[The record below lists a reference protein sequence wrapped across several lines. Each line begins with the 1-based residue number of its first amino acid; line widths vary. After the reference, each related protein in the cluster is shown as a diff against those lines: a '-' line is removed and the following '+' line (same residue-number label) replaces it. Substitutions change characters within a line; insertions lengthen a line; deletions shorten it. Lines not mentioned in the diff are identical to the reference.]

1 MRQPFQ
7 EQLPL
12 SGPAIPHAHAR
23 ELEAMDRLLKANP
36 AMAELVL
43 QELSEEL
50 TYPDRGRP
58 AMTAEQVLRA
68 AVVKQMN
75 GFSYQLLHFHLLD
88 SISYRLFC
96 GFGSLQS
103 VPGKSA
109 LARNIRRIS
118 EQTWQRINRLLLIAA
133 EALGV
138 EDGRKVRIDPTVT
151 ESNIHHPT
159 DNALLFDS
167 VRVLARLLREAGK
180 TFDIVYTDHTRR
192 AKRRHCA
199 IRNARSQKQRLE
211 PYRDLIKVTRNS
223 AGYARR
229 AVGILESAQGP
240 RGGRVLALAG
250 KLAHYLA
257 LTERVISQAQRR
269 VLLGESVPASEK
281 VVSIFEPHT
290 DVIRKDNRN
299 TYYGHKV
306 TLTGGASGLILDW
319 VVQDG
324 NPADS
329 TLLMV
334 MLERQKELYG
344 RVPEQAA
351 MDGGFASKDNLR
363 QAKDMGVGDVV
374 FAKKC
379 GLDVLD
385 MARSTWV
392 YQRLRNFRAG
402 IEGIISFLKRI
413 FGLTRCTWRGAH
425 AFHSYVG
432 ASIFSANLLIL
443 ARHLIV

>member
-1 MRQPFQ
+1 
-7 EQLPL
+7 
-12 SGPAIPHAHAR
+12 
-23 ELEAMDRLLKANP
+23 MDRILKANP

-43 QELSEEL
+43 QELNGGL
-50 TYPDRGRP
+50 AHPDRGRP

-68 AVVKQMN
+68 TAVKQMN
-75 GFSYQLLHFHLLD
+75 GYSYQLLHFHLLD

-96 GFGSLQS
+96 GFGSMDS

-109 LARNIRRIS
+109 LARNIRRVS
-118 EQTWQRINRLLLIAA
+118 EQTWQRINRLLLIDA

-180 TFDIVYTDHTRR
+180 KFDIVYTDHTRR

-211 PYRDLIKVTRNS
+211 PYRDLIKVARKS

-229 AVGILESAQGP
+229 AVGILEVVEGARAGHA
-240 RGGRVLALAG
+240 RALAG

-257 LTERVISQAQRR
+257 LTQRVISQAERR
-269 VLLGESVPASEK
+269 VLEGESVPASQK

-413 FGLTRCTWRGAH
+413 FGLTRCTWRGAP